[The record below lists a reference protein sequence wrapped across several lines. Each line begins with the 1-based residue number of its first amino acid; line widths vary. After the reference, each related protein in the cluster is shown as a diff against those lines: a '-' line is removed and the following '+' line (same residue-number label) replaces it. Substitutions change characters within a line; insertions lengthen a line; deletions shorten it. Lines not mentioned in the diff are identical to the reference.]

1 MSYDRIFAYCD
12 CFSGVS
18 GDMFLGALLDVGAPV
33 DAINDSLKSLLSDE
47 VQISS
52 KKERRGSIWGT
63 RAIVNINS
71 PSDQPVRTFRSISAL
86 LEKSSLPSWV
96 ISKSIEIFRI
106 IAEAESTIHN
116 VPLEE
121 VHFHEIGALDSI
133 ADIVGSVMGLYTLN
147 IRELISSPLPIG
159 TGGTIQTQHG
169 LIPLPAPATLEILKG
184 IPVYGVESKR
194 ELVTPTGAA
203 ILKTLSTRFG
213 ELPSCTVEK
222 IGYGVGSYPSSH
234 PPNMLRLIIAS
245 AREDKISEKLVVLE
259 ANIDD
264 MPHEIYEHA
273 MNKLFAHGA
282 LDVWL
287 TPIVMKKSRPAVTI
301 SVLCPLSIREV
312 MENILFLETS
322 TAGIRS
328 FEVSR
333 KSLQRA
339 EKDVE
344 TPWGTARVK
353 VLKEPNG
360 LQRIMPEY
368 ESCRELAE
376 RHGVPLID
384 IYRWCLSNKD
394 IP

>member
-1 MSYDRIFAYCD
+1 
-12 CFSGVS
+12 
-18 GDMFLGALLDVGAPV
+18 
-33 DAINDSLKSLLSDE
+33 
-47 VQISS
+47 
-52 KKERRGSIWGT
+52 
-63 RAIVNINS
+63 
-71 PSDQPVRTFRSISAL
+71 
-86 LEKSSLPSWV
+86 
-96 ISKSIEIFRI
+96 
-106 IAEAESTIHN
+106 
-116 VPLEE
+116 
-121 VHFHEIGALDSI
+121 
-133 ADIVGSVMGLYTLN
+133 
-147 IRELISSPLPIG
+147 
-159 TGGTIQTQHG
+159 
-169 LIPLPAPATLEILKG
+169 
-184 IPVYGVESKR
+184 
-194 ELVTPTGAA
+194 
-203 ILKTLSTRFG
+203 
-213 ELPSCTVEK
+213 VEK

-322 TAGIRS
+322 TAGIRT